1 MNIYTHHIVYKTTNI
16 VNDKIY
22 IGVHSTNTLDD
33 GYLGSGTELLRSIK
47 KHGKEIFSREI
58 LFNFDT
64 RQQAVDQEVEL
75 VTEAF
80 VARADTYNLLPGG
93 ASSGS
98 GGICSEETR
107 QKISAAN
114 KNPSDE
120 TRQRMSAAAK
130 NRKPFTEEH
139 RQRMSKVR
147 TGKTH
152 SEETKRKMSAAN
164 KNPSDETRKKISE
177 ARKGKTHS
185 EETRQKLS
193 DAAKNQW
200 ARKKGVL

>member
-98 GGICSEETR
+98 GVPGRAMRAGQEKENMTEFIAKKREMFLV
-107 QKISAAN
+107 Q
-114 KNPSDE
+114 
-120 TRQRMSAAAK
+120 MSLD
-130 NRKPFTEEH
+130 
-139 RQRMSKVR
+139 
-147 TGKTH
+147 
-152 SEETKRKMSAAN
+152 TKREEIRKLEEKAAM
-164 KNPSDETRKKISE
+164 KEEALLKSE
-177 ARKGKTHS
+177 QML
-185 EETRQKLS
+185 EE
-193 DAAKNQW
+193 DAVRFEALL
-200 ARKKGVL
+200 G